1 MLWLCVILVGVLVT
15 VADVFLFAKDKRV
28 ATCVHA
34 FFRDAVT
41 VNLLSFFLMK
51 HIFNVENIF
60 NASTHGP
67 WYIVKYAVLSVAVGI
82 VFLCVL
88 GFIKN
93 ILQFE
98 YEEPKRKKGAMAVKI
113 ISTVFFALGVAA
125 FTGTIWGK
133 EAFGDLS
140 PDQILINLNS
150 PTEGTD
156 PGVYIS
162 LFEGPVLTTALLTAL
177 FCIIVFSKYKL
188 TYQKNEKKSTIFPA
202 VVIRVL
208 CLVIAITIL
217 VGGCAFGINRF
228 QLMTLFDAYF
238 SDSPYIEENFVDP
251 DEANL
256 KFPEQKRNLI
266 HIYLESMENTF
277 FSKDLG
283 GYFDENL
290 MPDLAELCKEGYSFS
305 HLPEGYGGPPRS
317 TGGNW
322 SVASMVNMSTGL
334 PMKVPADRNAYGAKN
349 NFLPGAT
356 TLGDIL
362 QEQGYEQSVM
372 FGADASFGGLD
383 FFFQSHG
390 DFNIYDYKAAKELGW
405 IPEDYKV
412 FWGYEDDKLYEFAK
426 NELTRLSESGKPFHF
441 VMETADTHAPE
452 GYLSEHAEK
461 KFDTQYAN
469 CIYYSQAEAVKFV
482 RWIQEQDFYE
492 NTTIVLI
499 GDHLSMSKSF
509 CTPIN
514 EAGYHRTCFNLFINP
529 PEELCN
535 IDKSRLQNRDWAL
548 FDMFPTLVACL
559 GVEFDGNRLGIGTNL
574 FSDEQTLFER
584 DGVAE
589 VNKELENRSNFY
601 NNNILVDWENVG
613 KTNKE

>member
-1 MLWLCVILVGVLVT
+1 MLWLCVVLTGILVT

-28 ATCVHA
+28 VTCIHA

-41 VNLLSFFLMK
+41 VNLVSFFIMK

-60 NASTHGP
+60 NATGHGP
-67 WYIVKYAVLSVAVGI
+67 LYALKYAALSVAVI
-82 VFLCVL
+82 VIFLCVL

-98 YEEPKRKKGAMAVKI
+98 YEEPKHKKGAMAVKVV
-113 ISTVFFALGVAA
+113 STVFFALGVAA

-156 PGVYIS
+156 VGVYIS

-177 FCIIVFSKYKL
+177 FCIILFPKYKL
-188 TYQKNEKKSTIFPA
+188 TYKKNERKTTILPA
-202 VVIRVL
+202 VIIRVL
-208 CLVIAITIL
+208 CLVLAITIL
-217 VGGCAFGINRF
+217 VGGCAFGIEKF
-228 QLMTLFDAYF
+228 QLMTLYNAYL
-238 SDSPYIEENFVDP
+238 SASTYIEDNFADP
-251 DEANL
+251 ETTQMT
-256 KFPEQKRNLI
+256 FPEQKRNLI

-277 FSKDLG
+277 LSKEYG
-283 GYFDENL
+283 GFFDENL
-290 MPDLAELCKEGYSFS
+290 MPNLVELAKEGYNFS
-305 HLPEGYGGPPRS
+305 HLPEGFGGPPKT
-317 TGGNW
+317 TGATW
-322 SVASMVNMSTGL
+322 SVASFVNQSTGL
-334 PMKVPADRNAYGAKN
+334 PMKVPTAHNAYGAED

-356 TLGDIL
+356 TIGDIL
-362 QEQGYEQSVM
+362 KAQGYEQTVM
-372 FGADASFGGLD
+372 FGAEAAFGGLD
-383 FFFQSHG
+383 FFFKSHG
-390 DFNIYDYKAAKELGW
+390 DFNILDHKGVKELGW

-412 FWGYEDDKLYEFAK
+412 WWGYEDDKLYEFAK
-426 NELTRLSESGKPFHF
+426 TELTRLYETGKPFHF

-452 GYLSEHAEK
+452 GWLSPNAEK
-461 KFDTQYAN
+461 KFDSQYAN

-482 RWIQEQDFYE
+482 RWIQQQPFYE

-499 GDHLSMSKSF
+499 GDHLSMASAF
-509 CTPIN
+509 CAPATK
-514 EAGYHRTCFNLFINP
+514 AGYNRTCFNLILNP
-529 PEELCN
+529 AEN
-535 IDKSRLQNRDWAL
+535 IGEIPASRLQNRDWAL
-548 FDMFPTLVACL
+548 FDMFPTLLASI
-559 GVEFDGNRLGIGTNL
+559 GVEIEGNRLGIGTNL

-601 NNNILVDWENVG
+601 NNNILVDWDAVG
-613 KTNKE
+613 K